1 MEHKQ
6 GKHNVAV
13 DALSRRGDYS
23 GLEEFTLL
31 ALSYLLLELLQRI
44 KVSYIQKVVR
54 ELTANPQ
61 SHPHHEWKDG
71 EFEKEV
77 LVRWWGYDCIFHAQ
91 WTLGRP
97 FRHVGY

>member
-1 MEHKQ
+1 MGYDFSVEHKQ

-44 KVSYIQKVVR
+44 KVSYKQ
-54 ELTANPQ
+54 
-61 SHPHHEWKDG
+61 D
-71 EFEKEV
+71 
-77 LVRWWGYDCIFHAQ
+77 
-91 WTLGRP
+91 
-97 FRHVGY
+97 